1 MPKVEFD
8 RAVAAILEKD
18 QRFAPE
24 AYGLVRDALNHT
36 LEHHSREH
44 RGETTHLRGPQLL
57 DGFRTYLLKEY
68 GPMVPTILESWGI
81 KCTRDVGEIVF
92 LLIDQQVF
100 SQSDDDRIED
110 FEHVY
115 DFHTAFVAPFL
126 PTGANPLSQA

>member
-44 RGETTHLRGPQLL
+44 RGEKR
-57 DGFRTYLLKEY
+57 RT
-68 GPMVPTILESWGI
+68 SA
-81 KCTRDVGEIVF
+81 
-92 LLIDQQVF
+92 
-100 SQSDDDRIED
+100 DRSCWTD
-110 FEHVY
+110 FA
-115 DFHTAFVAPFL
+115 HT
-126 PTGANPLSQA
+126 S

>member
-8 RAVAAILEKD
+8 RAVAAILEQD

-24 AYGLVRDALNHT
+24 AYALVRDALNHT
-36 LEHHSREH
+36 LEHHSREQ
-44 RGETTHLRGPQLL
+44 RGETTHLRGPELL
-57 DGFRTYLLKEY
+57 QGFRNYLLKQY

-81 KCTRDVGEIVF
+81 TRTKDVGEIVF
-92 LLIDQQVF
+92 HLIAQHVF

-110 FEHVY
+110 FENVY

-126 PTGANPLSQA
+126 PSGASPLSQS